1 MPFRRYYVNERD
13 ESRMRREESPRPFTL
28 SDSAVEVSI
37 AGATIGFSLILVIVW
52 LLNARFLVDQSD
64 IQTAVQISAGLGA
77 LSLAVPLF
85 LRDFRV
91 QDTLWRSFIIISA
104 IFLISTCIGFITFL
118 LQSDPEEAMLT
129 LAGFT
134 TIIAVSNVR
143 TAMALRRLQRYHKN
157 KAQYPQNLTIDQIS
171 VRISPTKPSEFIIV
185 MILALICIFTSNGLP
200 SAFLLLFSYGLMLL
214 LATLSASVISV
225 FTHHNVRTSTEE
237 AKHRLKTAIQRVL
250 EENPHKA
257 FTEQE
262 LLDSLR
268 EGPYRGYSELIS
280 RSAMQI
286 AVSEMDIEDREAEP
300 KITIWKDDKVI
311 PRWKDDYDER
321 VFKSAPSI
329 LVFRPDFDARKA
341 PNLNNQLGD
350 KGSKELL
357 VVISEK
363 SDLSIELLE
372 DGNVLDR
379 ILSRF
384 DGILPPYKDAKLAYV
399 KKELTPFENSNFK
412 GTDKEYIEFLN
423 KLVMNLQKVTWYS
436 SNVYRSYRDELL
448 SSFTEE
454 VLLER
459 SGMKR
464 LIIRDELKKI
474 FSTAF
479 NGTIEKGEFDNV
491 TETIKEEF
499 N

>member
-1 MPFRRYYVNERD
+1 MPFRRYYGNERD
-13 ESRMRREESPRPFTL
+13 ESRMRQEESPRPFTWYL

-37 AGATIGFSLILVIVW
+37 VGATIGFSLILVIVW

-91 QDTLWRSFIIISA
+91 QETLWRSFLIISA

-118 LQSDPEEAMLT
+118 LQSNPEEARLT

-134 TIIAVSNVR
+134 SIIVVSNFR
-143 TAMALRRLQRYHKN
+143 TAMALRRLQRYRKN
-157 KAQYPQNLTIDQIS
+157 KAKNPQNLTMDHIS
-171 VRISPTKPSEFIIV
+171 VRISPTKPFEFIIV
-185 MILALICIFTSNGLP
+185 MLLALICIFTSNGLP

-214 LATLSASVISV
+214 LATLSASVISA

-237 AKHRLKTAIQRVL
+237 TKHRLKTAIQGVL

-280 RSAMQI
+280 RSANKI
-286 AVSEMDIEDREAEP
+286 AVSEMDIENREAKP
-300 KITIWKDDKVI
+300 KITIWKYDKVI

-321 VFKSAPSI
+321 VFKSVPYYI
-329 LVFRPDFDARKA
+329 LVFKPEHSYYTHENILS
-341 PNLNNQLGD
+341 NLNNELGD

-357 VVISEK
+357 VAISEK

-372 DGNVLDR
+372 DGNVLGR

-384 DGILPPYKDAKLAYV
+384 DGIWPYKDFEIAYV
-399 KKELTPFENSNFK
+399 KKELTPFTNLNFK
-412 GTDKEYIEFLN
+412 ETDKDFIEILN
-423 KLVMNLQKVTWYS
+423 DLAMNLQKVTWYS
-436 SNVYRSYRDELL
+436 SNVDGSTREELL
-448 SSFTEE
+448 SSFTKD
-454 VLLER
+454 VLL
-459 SGMKR
+459 KDKVYQF
-464 LIIRDELKKI
+464 IIGKLKKNFGSI
-474 FSTAF
+474 
-479 NGTIEKGEFDNV
+479 
-491 TETIKEEF
+491 
-499 N
+499 